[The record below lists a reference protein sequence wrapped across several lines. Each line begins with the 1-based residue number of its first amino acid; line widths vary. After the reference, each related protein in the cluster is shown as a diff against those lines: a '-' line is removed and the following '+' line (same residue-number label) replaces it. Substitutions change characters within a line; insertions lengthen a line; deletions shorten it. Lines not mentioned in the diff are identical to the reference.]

1 MQLLNIDSKISRHL
15 VETLQDI
22 ASQVEIQSNFCI
34 RHPNYP
40 PLELPEKAVTY
51 FQRIPVELQ
60 HKFLNLQLQSFLYDV
75 YYNGSMRSTLT
86 PEPKTQNNTLLGI
99 DLEFYDRLHQSNH
112 GQGYFDS
119 GWLVVQEESNGTLAV
134 TKKELTLHIERAYH
148 LINPQSA
155 VVGDLVAIRMPK
167 NLMQNGFYVAVGNA
181 GTDERNQPQAN
192 RVTVRIYFH
201 LSAEGAVA
209 VMDSLTQH
217 LNDLNIP
224 FSFKVL
230 YSPDDYQ
237 RYDSGV
243 LYFERG
249 YYPTVRQVLQTVY
262 VENQI
267 YFKDQIP
274 LFTKPLAPGLA
285 LAEEPKYKFT
295 KQESFGMNRC
305 QMIANGLLQSWYKGE
320 FSLEHRLAS
329 ILQQFPSLGI
339 KLECPFLN
347 ADSEDVYLPL
357 SFL

>member
-1 MQLLNIDSKISRHL
+1 MQLLNIDSKISPHL
-15 VETLQDI
+15 VETLQNI
-22 ASQVEIQSNFCI
+22 ASQVEIESNFCI

-40 PLELPEKAVTY
+40 PLELPEKAVNH

-60 HKFLNLQLQSFLYDV
+60 QKYLNLQLQSFLYGA

-86 PEPKTQNNTLLGI
+86 PESKTQNNTLLGI

-119 GWLVVQEESNGTLAV
+119 GWQVVQEEGDGTLAV
-134 TKKELTLHIERAYH
+134 TKKGLTLHIERSYH
-148 LINPQSA
+148 LLDPQSA

-181 GTDERNQPQAN
+181 GTDERNQPQTN
-192 RVTVRIYFH
+192 SVTVRIYFH
-201 LSAEGAVA
+201 LIAEGAVA
-209 VMDSLTQH
+209 IMDSLTQH

-243 LYFERG
+243 LYVERSF
-249 YYPTVRQVLQTVY
+249 YSTIRQVLQTVY
-262 VENQI
+262 LENQI

-285 LAEEPKYKFT
+285 LAEEPNYKFT

-320 FSLEHRLAS
+320 SSPKERLAS
-329 ILQQFPSLGI
+329 ILQQFSSLGI
-339 KLECPFLN
+339 KLEYPFLN
-347 ADSEDVYLPL
+347 AGSEDIYSPL
-357 SFL
+357 SVL

>member
-1 MQLLNIDSKISRHL
+1 MQLLNIDSKISPHL

-34 RHPNYP
+34 RHPKYQT
-40 PLELPEKAVTY
+40 LELPEKAVTY
-51 FQRIPVELQ
+51 FQRIPVELK
-60 HKFLNLQLQSFLYDV
+60 HKYLNLQLQSFLYGV

-86 PEPKTQNNTLLGI
+86 PKSNTENNTLLGI
-99 DLEFYDRLHQSNH
+99 DLEFYDHLHQSNH

-119 GWLVVQEESNGTLAV
+119 GWLVVQEESDGTLAV
-134 TKKELTLHIERAYH
+134 TKKGLTLHIERAYH

-155 VVGDLVAIRMPK
+155 VGDLVAIRMPK

-192 RVTVRIYFH
+192 SVTVRIYFH
-201 LSAEGAVA
+201 LIAEGAVA

-217 LNDLNIP
+217 LNDLKIP

-230 YSPDDYQ
+230 YSPDEYQ

-243 LYFERG
+243 LYFERS

-262 VENQI
+262 LENQI
-267 YFKDQIP
+267 YFREQIP
-274 LFTKPLAPGLA
+274 LFTKPLALGLA
-285 LAEEPKYKFT
+285 LAEEPDYKFT

-305 QMIANGLLQSWYKGE
+305 QMIANGLLQSWYKRE
-320 FSLEHRLAS
+320 SSPEHRLAS
-329 ILQQFPSLGI
+329 ILEQFSSLGI

-347 ADSEDVYLPL
+347 ADSEDIYLPL
-357 SFL
+357 SVL